1 MVIPIVCSGR
11 SPSLIIVSIIN
22 STGYTEYFIFE
33 NSFICALNC
42 SIVTLVDGYL
52 DTPNLWYINTTAEFL
67 MLLA

>member
-1 MVIPIVCSGR
+1 M
-11 SPSLIIVSIIN
+11 N
-22 STGYTEYFIFE
+22 STGIIEYFDFE
-33 NSFICALNC
+33 NSFKWASNW